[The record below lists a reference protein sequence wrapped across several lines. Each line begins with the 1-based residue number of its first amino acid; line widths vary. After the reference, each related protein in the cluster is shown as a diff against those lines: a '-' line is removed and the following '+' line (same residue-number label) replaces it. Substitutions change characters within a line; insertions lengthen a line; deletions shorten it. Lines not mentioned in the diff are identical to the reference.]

1 MEQEGRKSLLTIR
14 PECVFRLTNA
24 QGSSATSSERRRVDR
39 EEGQRLLFAG
49 AQDVARQQGKMAEG
63 LFASFD
69 NSVIGRSSYA
79 LKTNDGLLIARVAL
93 NEARDMLAYRRSL
106 ARRLMKKAKV
116 EVKKGSTPSVER
128 QQIRLQ
134 DEEVRALAWAISEGK
149 RFPYEGSETKRG
161 LITLALLLCCLLP
174 GFIYYWY
181 GVLKPRAQYKKDLD
195 QLVMRWRTRGKPDP
209 PASFFALYD
218 L

>member
-1 MEQEGRKSLLTIR
+1 MG
-14 PECVFRLTNA
+14 
-24 QGSSATSSERRRVDR
+24 
-39 EEGQRLLFAG
+39 
-49 AQDVARQQGKMAEG
+49 EG
-63 LFASFD
+63 LFASYD
-69 NSVIGRSSYA
+69 NSVLGRSSYA
-79 LKTNDGLLIARVAL
+79 LKTHEGLLIARVSL
-93 NEARDMLAYRRSL
+93 SDAREMLSYRRAL
-106 ARRLMKKAKV
+106 TRRLMKKAKV
-116 EVKKGSTPSVER
+116 EVRKGSTPFVER

-161 LITLALLLCCLLP
+161 LITLALLLCCLIP
-174 GFIYYWY
+174 GLIYYWF
-181 GVLKPRAQYKKDLD
+181 GVLKPRSQYNKDLN

>member
-1 MEQEGRKSLLTIR
+1 MTTG
-14 PECVFRLTNA
+14 
-24 QGSSATSSERRRVDR
+24 QGSNANTPERRRVDR

-49 AQDVARQQGKMAEG
+49 AQDLARQQGKMEEG
-63 LFASFD
+63 RFASFD
-69 NSVIGRSSYA
+69 NAVLGRSSYA
-79 LKTNDGLLIARVAL
+79 LKTSEGLLIARVPL
-93 NEARDMLAYRRSL
+93 TEVREMLAFRRQL

-116 EVKKGSTPSVER
+116 EVRKGSSASVER
-128 QQIRLQ
+128 QKIRLQ
-134 DEEVRALAWAISEGK
+134 DEEVRALAWAIGEGK

-181 GVLKPRAQYKKDLD
+181 GVLKPRSQYKKDLD
-195 QLVMRWRTRGKPDP
+195 QLVLRWRTRGKPDP

>member
-1 MEQEGRKSLLTIR
+1 
-14 PECVFRLTNA
+14 
-24 QGSSATSSERRRVDR
+24 
-39 EEGQRLLFAG
+39 
-49 AQDVARQQGKMAEG
+49 MAEG
-63 LFASFD
+63 LFASYD
-69 NSVIGRSSYA
+69 NSVLGRSSYA

-93 NEARDMLAYRRSL
+93 TEARDMLAYRRAL
-106 ARRLMKKAKV
+106 ARRLMKKQKV
-116 EVKKGSTPSVER
+116 EVSKGSTASVER
-128 QQIRLQ
+128 QVIRVQ
-134 DEEVRALAWAISEGK
+134 DEEVRALAWAIGEGK

-181 GVLKPRAQYKKDLD
+181 GVLKPRSQYKKDLD

>member
-1 MEQEGRKSLLTIR
+1 MTTAPG
-14 PECVFRLTNA
+14 NA
-24 QGSSATSSERRRVDR
+24 ANTPERRRVDR
-39 EEGQRLLFAG
+39 DEGQRLLFAG

-63 LFASFD
+63 RFASYD
-69 NSVIGRSSYA
+69 TSVIGRSSYA
-79 LKTNDGLLIARVAL
+79 LKTNEGLLIARVAL
-93 NEARDMLAYRRSL
+93 TEAREMLSYRREL
-106 ARRLMKKAKV
+106 ARRLMKKVKV
-116 EVKKGSTPSVER
+116 EVTKGSTLSVER

-134 DEEVRALAWAISEGK
+134 DEEVRALAWAIGEGK

-181 GVLKPRAQYKKDLD
+181 GVLKPRSQYKKDLD

>member
-1 MEQEGRKSLLTIR
+1 MSEIRALTTA
-14 PECVFRLTNA
+14 P
-24 QGSSATSSERRRVDR
+24 GSAANTPERRRVDR
-39 EEGQRLLFAG
+39 DEGQRLLFAG

-63 LFASFD
+63 LFASYD
-69 NSVIGRSSYA
+69 NSALGRSSYA

-161 LITLALLLCCLLP
+161 LIMLALLLCCLLP